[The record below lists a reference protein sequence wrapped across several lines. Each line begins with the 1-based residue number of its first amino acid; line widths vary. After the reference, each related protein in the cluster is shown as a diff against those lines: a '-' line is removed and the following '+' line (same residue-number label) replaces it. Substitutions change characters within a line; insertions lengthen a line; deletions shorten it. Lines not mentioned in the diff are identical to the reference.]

1 MLVSESMTARA
12 TKLIAT
18 AILAVI
24 WAVGAAGCVS
34 IGYDFL
40 NQRATLTFDAKTVKE
55 PAK

>member
-1 MLVSESMTARA
+1 MRRRYI
-12 TKLIAT
+12 KLAAT
-18 AILAVI
+18 AILAAI